1 MRPNSKK
8 EQLPSKCHT
17 PWWALYIRLSR
28 EDGDQTESLSV
39 SHQKMKLT
47 AYVKEMPEIAN
58 YEFYIDDGW
67 TGTNF
72 ERPDFQRLLHDILK
86 QNIVGI
92 IVKDLSRLGR
102 DNPKASYFVH
112 EFFPAHKVRF
122 IAIDD
127 QIDKNY
133 YDLDTASDMMID
145 VKNMFNGFYPRDI
158 SSKVRSTFRTKQ
170 RAGQFIGAFA
180 CYGYRKAPDDHNT
193 LLIDEPAAAVVRQI
207 FSMYLAGN
215 GQNTIARKLNEMGIP
230 CPSEYKKQ
238 QGLNYQNSKRLDH
251 TSYWT
256 YSSIRNI
263 LRNES
268 YTGVMVQ
275 NKTFRQIC
283 KKKAVSLPR
292 QEWIIVPDTQEAI
305 IDADTFGKVQNLLAQ
320 NTRQTNLTHN
330 MHPLAGLIKCGDC
343 GRAMCKI
350 RKRGSTMFRCGSYQR
365 YGNSRCSSHL
375 IAESVLLNCIQAD
388 CNSLLETMPHLRTL
402 IDEEIKQSSSQTEQK
417 TGEAESLRHEITRL
431 ERKKDHAYEDY
442 SDKLISKTDFLKYRK
457 RYENQIHSLE
467 NQLSL
472 LAASSNHTSPPHP
485 EWIDH
490 LMETGRLEP
499 LNRSLTV
506 ELVDQITV
514 YQDRTVRIRYHFSK
528 SKTPADTDDKADRSG

>member
-1 MRPNSKK
+1 MRPSSKK
-8 EQLPSKCHT
+8 ELLPTKCHT

-39 SHQKMKLT
+39 SHQKMKLI
-47 AYVKEMPEIAN
+47 AYVKDMPEITN
-58 YEFYIDDGW
+58 YELYIDDGW

-72 ERPDFQRLLHDILK
+72 ERPAFQRLLQDVSK

-180 CYGYRKAPDDHNT
+180 CYGYRKAPDDHNS
-193 LLIDEPAAAVVRQI
+193 LLIDEPAASVVRQI

-215 GQNTIARKLNEMGIP
+215 GQNTIARKLNERGIP

-238 QGLNYQNSKRLDH
+238 QGLNYQNSKRLGQ

-283 KKKAVSLPR
+283 KKKAVGLPR

-305 IDADTFGKVQNLLAQ
+305 IDPDTFDKVQNLLAQ
-320 NTRQTNLTHN
+320 NTRQTNLTQN

-350 RKRGSTMFRCGSYQR
+350 RKHGCTMFRCGSYQR
-365 YGNSRCSSHL
+365 YGNSHCSSHL
-375 IAESVLLNCIQAD
+375 IAESVLLNCIQED
-388 CNSLLETMPHLRTL
+388 CNSLLATIPHLRTL
-402 IDEEIKQSSSQTEQK
+402 INEEIKQFSHHMKQQAEDTE
-417 TGEAESLRHEITRL
+417 TFRHEITRI

-442 SDKLISKTDFLKYRK
+442 SDGLISKSDFLKYRK

-467 NQLSL
+467 NQLSQL
-472 LAASSNHTSPPHP
+472 SASSNPTPPLNP
-485 EWIDH
+485 EWIER
-490 LMETGRLEP
+490 LLETGHLEP
-499 LNRSLTV
+499 LHRSLIV
-506 ELVDQITV
+506 ELVDQITI
-514 YQDRTVRIRYHFSK
+514 YQDHTVRIRYHFSQNK
-528 SKTPADTDDKADRSG
+528 PLADSEEKADRIG